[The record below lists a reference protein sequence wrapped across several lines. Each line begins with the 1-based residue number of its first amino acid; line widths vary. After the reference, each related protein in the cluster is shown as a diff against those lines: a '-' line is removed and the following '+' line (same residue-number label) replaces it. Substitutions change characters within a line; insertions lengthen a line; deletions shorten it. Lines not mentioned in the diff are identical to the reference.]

1 MIKIENEER
10 IIEYEYD
17 YRGRLMGRIERELP
31 DGENVE
37 TVRMSYSGGTSVL
50 EKDEGNTLR
59 FYRGLDMGC
68 GVGGL
73 LYAENADSSGL
84 NYKHYNLRG
93 DIVATT
99 DSGGSVFHSMGTR
112 RQTIF

>member
-1 MIKIENEER
+1 M
-10 IIEYEYD
+10 
-17 YRGRLMGRIERELP
+17 
-31 DGENVE
+31 
-37 TVRMSYSGGTSVL
+37 

-59 FYRGLDMGC
+59 FYRGLDMGG

-73 LYAENADSSGL
+73 LYAENADNSGL

-99 DSGGSVFHSMGTR
+99 DSGGSILSKRQHVGNGSVFDSSATKPADK
-112 RQTIF
+112 FF

>member
-37 TVRMSYSGGTSVL
+37 TVRMSYSVVHQ
-50 EKDEGNTLR
+50 
-59 FYRGLDMGC
+59 YW
-68 GVGGL
+68 
-73 LYAENADSSGL
+73 
-84 NYKHYNLRG
+84 
-93 DIVATT
+93 
-99 DSGGSVFHSMGTR
+99 R
-112 RQTIF
+112 RMKAIR